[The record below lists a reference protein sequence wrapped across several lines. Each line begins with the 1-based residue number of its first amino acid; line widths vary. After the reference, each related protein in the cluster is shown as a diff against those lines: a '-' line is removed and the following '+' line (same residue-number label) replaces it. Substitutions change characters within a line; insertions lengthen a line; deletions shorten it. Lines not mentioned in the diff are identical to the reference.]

1 MANSKNSRERRASG
15 GVTRRRQSPVG
26 CRRSSSSADLL
37 GVELFQE
44 VSLGDRVAEP
54 RQLAADLLDLVDVD
68 AALAKAEHN

>member
-1 MANSKNSRERRASG
+1 MAH
-15 GVTRRRQSPVG
+15 
-26 CRRSSSSADLL
+26 CRRLL
-37 GVELFQE
+37 CYLVKIELFQE